1 MILNNSMLNPVLPRF
16 MDIFEVNAVAVGWVI
31 TIFMVA
37 MGVTMPLT
45 GFLGD
50 KFGKKKVYITG
61 LCIFTAGSF
70 LGSLSWD
77 LEALIFFRGIQGVG
91 GGLMMP
97 LSMALIFEAF
107 PRNERGMATGV
118 WGIAAMLAPTVGPTA
133 GGLIVEMASWHYL
146 FLVNIPFG
154 ITAIFFAKI
163 FLIDTKTNPNIRFDK
178 WGFLFVTGGVG
189 LLLFALG
196 NISSYEHLQSP
207 LNISYIISGIICLF
221 IFIQIEKRV
230 AYPLL
235 DLSIFRISAYS
246 LSMYITGLSSVGLFA
261 GIFLI
266 PLLVQNVYGYDAVMT
281 GLIFLPT
288 ALMSGIF
295 INLGGRLLDKGK
307 AALVVTAGTTIL
319 AAGTIALAFLSLE
332 SALIWVFIWMAVRG
346 IGMGLCSIPASTAG
360 INSIPEAFV
369 SRGSAMNSVF
379 RQMSNALGIVFVS
392 IYFEVRRSQVFANNS
407 GSSESASLQAIT
419 ESFAVL
425 GTITLLSIPAAN
437 VLGKKAKQS
446 QKERDK
452 EEQKV

>member
-1 MILNNSMLNPVLPRF
+1 MLNPALPRF
-16 MDIFEVNAVAVGWVI
+16 MDIFEVNAAAVGWII

-77 LEALIFFRGIQGVG
+77 LEALVFFRSIQGVG

-118 WGIAAMLAPTVGPTA
+118 WGIAAMLAPTVGPAA
-133 GGLIVEMASWHYL
+133 GGIIVEMASWHYL

-163 FLIDTKTNPNIRFDK
+163 FLIDTETNPNIRFDK

-196 NISSYEHLQSP
+196 NISTYVDLRSP
-207 LNISYIISGIICLF
+207 LNIICIVSGIVCLF
-221 IFIQIEKRV
+221 IFTQIEKRA

-246 LSMYITGLSSVGLFA
+246 LSMHITGLSSVGLFA

-266 PLLVQNVYGYDAVMT
+266 PLLVQNVYGYDAVIT

-288 ALMSGIF
+288 ALMSGVF

-307 AALVVTAGTTIL
+307 PVLVVTTGTTVL
-319 AAGTIALAFLSLE
+319 GAGTIALAFLSLE

-360 INSIPEAFV
+360 INSIPEALV

-392 IYFEVRRSQVFANNS
+392 IYFEVRRSQLFANNS
-407 GSSESASLQAIT
+407 DSSESASIQAIT

-425 GTITLLSIPAAN
+425 GTITLLSIPAAYL
-437 VLGKKAKQS
+437 LGKKAKHS
-446 QKERDK
+446 QKER
-452 EEQKV
+452 EEE